1 MAERRTAVL
10 ADGDRVT
17 TVAPDRPGLFSRV
30 AGVLSIHGL
39 DVLGAQAHSDEQGM
53 AANEFR
59 VAPPRDGVIDWT
71 RVAADLERAI
81 AGQFAIEARLAERA
95 RTYRRRRALAA
106 GAVRT
111 SVRIDNDAS
120 SNATVIEMRAP
131 DRVGLLYRITKSIA
145 DLGLDIRHARVQ
157 TLGPEV
163 VDTFYVRYT
172 DSKVLDEDHLAEL
185 ERALLH
191 AGDPSSP

>member
-1 MAERRTAVL
+1 
-10 ADGDRVT
+10 
-17 TVAPDRPGLFSRV
+17 
-30 AGVLSIHGL
+30 
-39 DVLGAQAHSDEQGM
+39 
-53 AANEFR
+53 
-59 VAPPRDGVIDWT
+59 
-71 RVAADLERAI
+71 
-81 AGQFAIEARLAERA
+81 
-95 RTYRRRRALAA
+95 
-106 GAVRT
+106 VRT